1 MPATVIV
8 GAQWGDEGKGKIVDL
23 LAQDADLV
31 CRYQGGPNAG
41 HTIIFDGET
50 HKIRQIPTG
59 ILSGKVAVL
68 GGGCVVDPE
77 VLVAELDA
85 YGDRGTFCLSG
96 NAHLIMPWHVA
107 IDQASERRLGKL
119 QIGTTRRGIGPAYA
133 DKASRIG
140 IRVQDLLDPK
150 ILRQKIEVA
159 LAEKNL
165 WLERVYEAEHVRPRG
180 RRGALRVVRQAL
192 APARHRH
199 VAARRR
205 GAPRRQVGSVRGRTG
220 DPARSGPRHV
230 SIRHFVQSGC
240 LGCGDGHRDRAE
252 SARRDHRR
260 RQGVRHPRRRRALS
274 ERDRSAEQERLREL
288 GGEFGTVTGR
298 ERRCGWLDLVALR
311 YAMRLNGFTSLALTK
326 LDVLSAFDEIPVCV
340 RYVLPDGTET
350 PNFPAHQSDFHHC
363 RPVFET
369 LEGWRE
375 PLGDELPEAAQAYVE
390 FIERALDVP
399 VSAGRDRR
407 RARARARAV
416 LSRPCAAADRAL
428 PPSAARTA
436 RDSS

>member
-1 MPATVIV
+1 
-8 GAQWGDEGKGKIVDL
+8 
-23 LAQDADLV
+23 
-31 CRYQGGPNAG
+31 
-41 HTIIFDGET
+41 
-50 HKIRQIPTG
+50 
-59 ILSGKVAVL
+59 
-68 GGGCVVDPE
+68 
-77 VLVAELDA
+77 
-85 YGDRGTFCLSG
+85 
-96 NAHLIMPWHVA
+96 MPWHVA

-165 WLERVYEAEHVRPRG
+165 WLERVYEAETFD
-180 RRGALRVVRQAL
+180 LED
-192 APARHRH
+192 
-199 VAARRR
+199 VAARYESYAKRLR
-205 GAPRRQVGSVRGRTG
+205 PHVTDTSLLVDEALRDGKSVLFEGAQATLLDLDHGTYPFVTSSNPVASGAATGIGIGPNRLDEIIGVAKAYVTRVG
-220 DPARSGPRHV
+220 AGP
-230 SIRHFVQSGC
+230 F
-240 LGCGDGHRDRAE
+240 
-252 SARRDHRR
+252 
-260 RQGVRHPRRRRALS
+260 PS
-274 ERDRSAEQERLREL
+274 EIAPAEQERLRGL

-375 PLGDELPEAAQAYVE
+375 PLGDELPEAAHAYVE
-390 FIERALDVP
+390 FIERELDVA
-399 VSAGRDRR
+399 VRLVGTGAERERVL
-407 RARARARAV
+407 AR
-416 LSRPCAAADRAL
+416 S
-428 PPSAARTA
+428 
-436 RDSS
+436 